1 MGTLRHMIFVD
12 PGEVL
17 QALLRVV
24 VPLLTWVQNTTCPP
38 KTEGLN
44 MWMVRKELTLIR
56 AMLFVNHF
64 NHLDLHITPDFF
76 LPILFHQILDI
87 LLVFFPCPGF
97 IFYPTSKI
105 NRYHWR
111 QFAIYVTLHGQKVT

>member
-24 VPLLTWVQNTTCPP
+24 VPLLTWVQDTTCPP

-44 MWMVRKELTLIR
+44 MWTVRKELTLIKSN
-56 AMLFVNHF
+56 A
-64 NHLDLHITPDFF
+64 
-76 LPILFHQILDI
+76 
-87 LLVFFPCPGF
+87 
-97 IFYPTSKI
+97 FYQPFQPFRFS
-105 NRYHWR
+105 YH
-111 QFAIYVTLHGQKVT
+111 T